1 MKLNEVTLFENKSHR
16 ILQEGWQDLTEAQKL
31 YQSRWERELWPL
43 LEQYVQLCENKLT
56 PDEIQKVFTSAEQ
69 VQNALG
75 KNTNALGKAGNA
87 AKAAAKLPI
96 DLAKKI
102 DAKITEL
109 GRAAQNAEAVVN
121 ADAKFE
127 KLKADI
133 MKSKPDNKVVKGIT
147 AVSDWAK
154 ENPGKASIAVGILT
168 TIAAFAG
175 GPAGG
180 LAAGMILRSTKEL
193 LQGEKLSTAVGKS
206 VKTAAYGA
214 IAGWA
219 LQGIGEWFEGLRYD
233 AVPFEQSEGLV
244 TLEIG
249 FKDNISWPGFESTRE
264 IGSMVLPESQLSEFT
279 QLLDQMKAA
288 TAVVNPT
295 TDPGALNAFDELWKF
310 TKEFDTQEFIANMNL
325 NNEIAQMVAA
335 ENDAFLQSMKVINDG
350 LASIAQGSITAKGEN
365 TPVKVGS
372 EEYTAK
378 DTAKAESLDMNDRFA
393 QYLKERQVDEAPFGD
408 MIKKGAKAAGG
419 AIAKGAKAVGAKAKE
434 VGKELGSIATAK
446 KLNAMWVKAGKP
458 MDVGSIVNIL
468 QQGGVQ
474 DKTIST
480 IAKQSNVALPIPK
493 DANAVDPKMQAL
505 ADQIKQL
512 GVAQTVKAMLTQQV

>member
-193 LQGEKLSTAVGKS
+193 LQGEKL
-206 VKTAAYGA
+206 
-214 IAGWA
+214 
-219 LQGIGEWFEGLRYD
+219 
-233 AVPFEQSEGLV
+233 
-244 TLEIG
+244 
-249 FKDNISWPGFESTRE
+249 
-264 IGSMVLPESQLSEFT
+264 
-279 QLLDQMKAA
+279 
-288 TAVVNPT
+288 
-295 TDPGALNAFDELWKF
+295 
-310 TKEFDTQEFIANMNL
+310 
-325 NNEIAQMVAA
+325 
-335 ENDAFLQSMKVINDG
+335 
-350 LASIAQGSITAKGEN
+350 
-365 TPVKVGS
+365 
-372 EEYTAK
+372 
-378 DTAKAESLDMNDRFA
+378 
-393 QYLKERQVDEAPFGD
+393 
-408 MIKKGAKAAGG
+408 
-419 AIAKGAKAVGAKAKE
+419 
-434 VGKELGSIATAK
+434 
-446 KLNAMWVKAGKP
+446 
-458 MDVGSIVNIL
+458 
-468 QQGGVQ
+468 
-474 DKTIST
+474 
-480 IAKQSNVALPIPK
+480 
-493 DANAVDPKMQAL
+493 
-505 ADQIKQL
+505 
-512 GVAQTVKAMLTQQV
+512 